1 MEERLRDLER
11 ERDRLLCRRIPLGT
25 ASPTAFAQKA
35 LTALRPLGLGSSELW
50 GLFGGG
56 GGGGGEVTKVVTF
69 GLHIM
74 LLLGG
79 L

>member
-1 MEERLRDLER
+1 M
-11 ERDRLLCRRIPLGT
+11 PLGT

-35 LTALRPLGLGSSELW
+35 LTELRPLGLGSSELG
-50 GLFGGG
+50 GLVGGG
-56 GGGGGEVTKVVTF
+56 GGGGVTKVATF
-69 GLHIM
+69 GLHMM